1 MNRKKIKN
9 RVKKLKFSEIIKDLR
24 EYFSKIEDKRRLP
37 KYPIEDIVISVFA
50 MMFFQDPSLLAF
62 QKRME
67 NIHHSNNLKQ
77 IFKVENIPS
86 DGTIRNILDEID
98 SQILLATSFIFIK
111 HLQRSKLLKEFQYL
125 DGYYLIVLDGT
136 QYFSSYSCSCD
147 KCLTTK
153 TKKGI
158 RYHHN
163 VIQATLVDP
172 SRKIVLP
179 LLSEEIVNDP
189 DSEKYNKQDSE
200 HKAAERLLINLRKAF
215 PKLKIIIQGDDL
227 YSHEPIIKLL
237 KKLKMSFLFTAK
249 KTSHIKMFEYMEDDL
264 DSFKSRS
271 YRDTKN
277 ITKKIMI
284 KRLKSIEMDEKD
296 LDNFKKVGRF
306 YQQINISDYK
316 YYTESV
322 PINGK
327 NETKVNYFELKT
339 YDKLT
344 NKIIF
349 QNSWVTDLDVDL
361 SNIKKLVKTGRGRWR
376 IENQFLTVK
385 KGGYNLEHNYGHGE
399 KNLSFNFYILN
410 TLAFLIHQILYL
422 VNKGFGEL
430 KEKEGAFYLFYDFL
444 KNVIRF
450 FLFDELD
457 DILLFGL
464 NKKRVT

>member
-9 RVKKLKFSEIIKDLR
+9 RVKKLKFSEIVRDLR
-24 EYFSKIEDKRRLP
+24 EYFSKIPDDRKLP
-37 KYPIEDIVISVFA
+37 DYPIEDIIISVFA

-67 NIHHSNNLKQ
+67 DVHHSNNLKQ
-77 IFKVENIPS
+77 VFKVKKIPS

-98 SQILLATSFIFIK
+98 SRILLETNLIFIK
-111 HLQRSKLLKEFQYL
+111 HLQRSKLLKQFQYI

-136 QYFSSYSCSCD
+136 QYFTSYKCSCD

-153 TKKGI
+153 TQKGI

-172 SRKIVLP
+172 SQKIVLP

-189 DSEKYNKQDSE
+189 DSDKYNKQDSE
-200 HKAAERLLINLRKAF
+200 HKAAKRLLINLKKAF
-215 PKLKIIIQGDDL
+215 PRLKIIIQGDDL

-264 DSFKSRS
+264 DSFESRT
-271 YRDTKN
+271 YNNTKN
-277 ITKKIMI
+277 ISKKTMLN
-284 KRLKSIEMDEKD
+284 RLKSINSEKGLDE
-296 LDNFKKVGRF
+296 FEKVGRF
-306 YQQINISDYK
+306 YQQTNISDYK

-322 PINGK
+322 PVNGQNK
-327 NETKVNYFELKT
+327 TKVNYFELKT
-339 YDKLT
+339 YDELT

-349 QNSWVTDLDVDL
+349 QNSWITDLDVD
-361 SNIKKLVKTGRGRWR
+361 SFNIKKFVKAGRGRWR
-376 IENQFLTVK
+376 IEKQFLTLK
-385 KGGYNLEHNYGHGE
+385 KGGYNLEHNYGHGK

-410 TLAFLIHQILYL
+410 TLAFLIHQVLYI
-422 VNKGFGEL
+422 VNKGFSEL
-430 KEKEGAFYLFYDFL
+430 KTIKGSFNLFHDFL
-444 KNVIRF
+444 KMVIQF
-450 FLFDELD
+450 FLFDSLD

-464 NKKRVT
+464 NQKRVT

>member
-1 MNRKKIKN
+1 MSRKKIKN
-9 RVKKLKFSEIIKDLR
+9 RVEKLKFSKIVKDLK
-24 EYFSKIEDKRRLP
+24 EYFSKIEDKRTLP
-37 KYPIEDIVISVFA
+37 KYPIEDIVISVFS

-62 QKRME
+62 QKKME

-98 SQILLATSFIFIK
+98 SKILLETSFIFIK

-189 DSEKYNKQDSE
+189 DSKKYNKQDSE
-200 HKAAERLLINLRKAF
+200 HKAAKRLLINLRKAF

-249 KTSHIKMFEYMEDDL
+249 K
-264 DSFKSRS
+264 
-271 YRDTKN
+271 
-277 ITKKIMI
+277 
-284 KRLKSIEMDEKD
+284 
-296 LDNFKKVGRF
+296 
-306 YQQINISDYK
+306 
-316 YYTESV
+316 
-322 PINGK
+322 
-327 NETKVNYFELKT
+327 NYP
-339 YDKLT
+339 
-344 NKIIF
+344 
-349 QNSWVTDLDVDL
+349 SP
-361 SNIKKLVKTGRGRWR
+361 
-376 IENQFLTVK
+376 
-385 KGGYNLEHNYGHGE
+385 GE
-399 KNLSFNFYILN
+399 
-410 TLAFLIHQILYL
+410 
-422 VNKGFGEL
+422 
-430 KEKEGAFYLFYDFL
+430 
-444 KNVIRF
+444 R
-450 FLFDELD
+450 
-457 DILLFGL
+457 
-464 NKKRVT
+464 